1 MKMDKQISQMIS
13 TRKESKS
20 WVETGGGWRRDGNV
34 TLDASTRISNIYA
47 FISVSDKLKIR
58 SRLGTIFLYF

>member
-13 TRKESKS
+13 ARKESKS
-20 WVETGGGWRRDGNV
+20 WVETGGWRRDGNV
-34 TLDASTRISNIYA
+34 TLDASTRISNICA